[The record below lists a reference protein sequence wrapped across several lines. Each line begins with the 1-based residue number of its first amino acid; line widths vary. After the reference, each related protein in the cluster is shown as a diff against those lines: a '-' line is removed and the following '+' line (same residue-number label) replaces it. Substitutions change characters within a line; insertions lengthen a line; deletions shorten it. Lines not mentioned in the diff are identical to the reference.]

1 MLDVYFIHGCSL
13 TWPSCCAA
21 YLIEINKAS
30 STVPAS
36 PMWQDEK
43 SSSFRQ
49 GNLNPSRLRFPK
61 GLVGDLHL
69 CIYIYLLRSIYSGM
83 SMLRWGENSEW
94 NMEVKNGNHFR
105 LTFFLPRFPLFFRL
119 CGRKVY
125 GATRRLQNKWFFC
138 KKFYRTVNISD
149 LVSRAEFYI
158 VLSLAK
164 PFLPLGR

>member
-49 GNLNPSRLRFPK
+49 GNLNPSRVRFPK

-105 LTFFLPRFPLFFRL
+105 LTFFFEGSPFFFVYVVEKSTELP
-119 CGRKVY
+119 G
-125 GATRRLQNKWFFC
+125 GC
-138 KKFYRTVNISD
+138 KINGSSARSFTEQST
-149 LVSRAEFYI
+149 
-158 VLSLAK
+158 
-164 PFLPLGR
+164 FLT

>member
-13 TWPSCCAA
+13 AWPSCCAA

-36 PMWQDEK
+36 PTWQDEK

-49 GNLNPSRLRFPK
+49 GNLNPSRVRFPK

-105 LTFFLPRFPLFFRL
+105 PCLTFFFRRFPPFF
-119 CGRKVY
+119 
-125 GATRRLQNKWFFC
+125 FFYVVE
-138 KKFYRTVNISD
+138 KSTELPGGSKINGSSARSFTEQST
-149 LVSRAEFYI
+149 
-158 VLSLAK
+158 
-164 PFLPLGR
+164 FLT